1 MIIIN
6 MALHL
11 NQATQ
16 MEEDI
21 KVLCRESRKLI
32 SDALQYDEQ
41 NKSADP
47 KCLALYKK
55 SQTFLKT
62 ALEKMSSQ
70 VGDHTRDQIQQ
81 LLLKVDER
89 ICILEK
95 KYSQD
100 DSLRN
105 IDQNL
110 GDIILN
116 EVMQSGLTTRFSD
129 IVGNHSAKEALR
141 ESVIL
146 PSLRPDIFTGLR
158 SPNKGILL
166 LGAPGNGKTLLAEAC
181 AVESGCRFFNISSS
195 CLMSKWVGE
204 SEKLMRTLFVLAR
217 ELQPS
222 IIFFDEVDSMLS
234 SRKSGEHD
242 TSRRLKTEFLS
253 RFGGAGTSNGDGVLV
268 IGATNRPQDIDDAV
282 VRRFPK
288 RILVDM
294 PLESERKEML
304 SLFISKVRHVLSPED
319 FNQIA
324 MLTNGYSGSD
334 LYNLTKDA
342 AYQAV
347 RGVEPDLLKTIDK
360 EDIRP
365 TDIQDFIL
373 SLEKSRPSVKN
384 STLKALQ
391 KWLDKT

>member
-1 MIIIN
+1 
-6 MALHL
+6 
-11 NQATQ
+11 
-16 MEEDI
+16 MEENI
-21 KVLCRESRKLI
+21 KDLCRESRKLI
-32 SDALQYDEQ
+32 CEALQYDEQ
-41 NKSADP
+41 KKSDDP
-47 KCLALYKK
+47 LCLTLYKK
-55 SQTFLKT
+55 SQTLLKT
-62 ALEKMSSQ
+62 ALEKMSTK
-70 VGDHTRDQIQQ
+70 VDNPRRDQVHQ
-81 LLLKVDER
+81 LLHKVEER
-89 ICILEK
+89 IHILENK
-95 KYSQD
+95 HSKD

-129 IVGNHSAKEALR
+129 IVGHDSAKEALR

-181 AVESGCRFFNISSS
+181 AVESGCKFFNISSS

-253 RFGGAGTSNGDGVLV
+253 RFGGAGTCDGGGVLV

-319 FNQIA
+319 FDYIA
-324 MLTNGYSGSD
+324 ISTDGYSGSD

-347 RGVEPDLLKTIDK
+347 REVELDLLKTIDK
-360 EDIRP
+360 DEIRP
-365 TDIQDFIL
+365 TDIHDFIL
-373 SLEKSRPSVKN
+373 SLEKSRPSVKH
-384 STLKALQ
+384 STIKTLK